1 MSTIAI
7 IIATIIPLVFLYLI
21 YTRDLYGT
29 GAFRYVIYC
38 FFWGAAAYVLA
49 AYVNTWVEGTGL
61 VTRLQVVRYTA
72 PVAEEIL
79 KALILIYLVRRPQFT
94 YFVDGAIYGFAI
106 GIGFAVFENY
116 QYIGNFPTEALG
128 VAISRV
134 LSTNLMHATASAIVG
149 IAMGLSRFQ
158 RSSGRVVLL
167 VIGLG
172 IAMSLHIG
180 FNTMTSQENVNIL
193 LVLIYAV
200 SVGIGGMGMITLAI
214 KRGLAEEK
222 TWIQETLGAADR
234 VTEEEAQVVYRL
246 EDINQILAPLAERFG
261 SKKAEQIER
270 FLTIQARLGILRKTL
285 EKLQDEKLKQDARK
299 EMSELQQ
306 EMDIARREVGTYAMM
321 YLRSIFPDDDDELW
335 GQLSGAIDA
344 HIAAHPTA
352 PGGGLWAKLEQ
363 REQSAGDVSRRNG

>member
-116 QYIGNFPTEALG
+116 QYIGGERRDFSDYGA
-128 VAISRV
+128 AAA
-134 LSTNLMHATASAIVG
+134 NLQA
-149 IAMGLSRFQ
+149 R
-158 RSSGRVVLL
+158 SGR
-167 VIGLG
+167 G
-172 IAMSLHIG
+172 
-180 FNTMTSQENVNIL
+180 E
-193 LVLIYAV
+193 
-200 SVGIGGMGMITLAI
+200 GG
-214 KRGLAEEK
+214 E
-222 TWIQETLGAADR
+222 
-234 VTEEEAQVVYRL
+234 
-246 EDINQILAPLAERFG
+246 
-261 SKKAEQIER
+261 
-270 FLTIQARLGILRKTL
+270 
-285 EKLQDEKLKQDARK
+285 
-299 EMSELQQ
+299 
-306 EMDIARREVGTYAMM
+306 
-321 YLRSIFPDDDDELW
+321 
-335 GQLSGAIDA
+335 
-344 HIAAHPTA
+344 
-352 PGGGLWAKLEQ
+352 
-363 REQSAGDVSRRNG
+363 